1 MPKGWKGCCHHLH
14 LDHIKEK
21 KVQVVKN
28 IEAKVSTKKTY
39 HKERREADSEH
50 SATIHT
56 EDLLMTIIEYMIDMD
71 NGLLR
76 TIVLN
81 PTNTLFEKYTKDKP
95 KPKPYRKANCW
106 DRPLA
111 KAPGGRIFE
120 VDVNRFL
127 RLISKEIKEDIT
139 RSDMEGKVLEVG

>member
-39 HKERREADSEH
+39 HKERREADSER

-56 EDLLMTIIEYMIDMD
+56 EDLPMMIIEYRIDMD

-76 TIVLN
+76 TIDLN
-81 PTNTLFEKYTKDKP
+81 PTNTLFENT
-95 KPKPYRKANCW
+95 RKTNPSPNCTA
-106 DRPLA
+106 RP
-111 KAPGGRIFE
+111 I
-120 VDVNRFL
+120 
-127 RLISKEIKEDIT
+127 
-139 RSDMEGKVLEVG
+139 VGIDL